1 MEVDHGNCTPHPFT
15 HRHVPGMDRIVR
27 PSRGGVDEIL
37 LKDPLAM
44 TKDPEGQET
53 LNRGAGDHVMVSE
66 VTQRPDRLLN

>member
-1 MEVDHGNCTPHPFT
+1 
-15 HRHVPGMDRIVR
+15 MDRIVR
-27 PSRGGVDEIL
+27 PSRGGTDEIL

>member
-1 MEVDHGNCTPHPFT
+1 LHSASFYSSARALHGQ
-15 HRHVPGMDRIVR
+15 DRKA
-27 PSRGGVDEIL
+27 SRGGIDEIL
-37 LKDPLAM
+37 LKDPLAI

>member
-1 MEVDHGNCTPHPFT
+1 
-15 HRHVPGMDRIVR
+15 MDTIVR
-27 PSRGGVDEIL
+27 PSRRCL

-66 VTQRPDRLLN
+66 VTRRLDRLLN

>member
-1 MEVDHGNCTPHPFT
+1 
-15 HRHVPGMDRIVR
+15 MDRIVR
-27 PSRGGVDEIL
+27 PSRGEAVSMRSSSRN
-37 LKDPLAM
+37 PLAM